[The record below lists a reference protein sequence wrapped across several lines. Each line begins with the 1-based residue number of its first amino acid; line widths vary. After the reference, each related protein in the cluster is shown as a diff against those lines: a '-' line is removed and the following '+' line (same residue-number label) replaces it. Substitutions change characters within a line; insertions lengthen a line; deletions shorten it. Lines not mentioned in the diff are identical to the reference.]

1 MSLEEQ
7 IMQGERRGMNFEGFR
22 TRLLVIEAKDT
33 RMDINALNA
42 FRISIGTRPSPQQT
56 DGNQQAEKPQS
67 PRASNSQTP
76 AAQEEETP
84 AVQENDTPAV
94 QENDTPAANANV
106 NVLLPALEPSQNTVP
121 SDSSSIVVEEITPP
135 LSSVTSASA
144 SLASSNE
151 IESEESPVQLP
162 SFDEL
167 NEIAISPTAAEVIRE
182 LVDSFKD

>member
-7 IMQGERRGMNFEGFR
+7 ILQGERRGMNYEGFR

-33 RMDINALNA
+33 RKDINALNA
-42 FRISIGTRPSPQQT
+42 FRISIGTRPSPEQT

-76 AAQEEETP
+76 AAQEEESP
-84 AVQENDTPAV
+84 AVQA
-94 QENDTPAANANV
+94 NDTPAANEDE

-121 SDSSSIVVEEITPP
+121 STSSSIVVEEITPP